1 MGKTSLC
8 NGITGI
14 CPAVGRVM
22 LKGQDIAGLK
32 PYSITRKGIGYVPQ
46 GRRLWNSLTV
56 HEHLKL
62 AAGARVGRWTVDE
75 VYGLFP
81 RLAER
86 RTHLGKDLSGGEQQ
100 MVVIA
105 RALLLNPVLMVMD
118 EPTEGLAPVIVN
130 QMMELFGNLAES
142 GLTILLI
149 EQNLSVVL
157 AVADNVAV
165 MENGRLGE
173 AVSARKLREDIG
185 LQRRL
190 FGFSDKV
197 ESKAGCGPLV
207 A

>member
-100 MVVIA
+100 MVAIA

-118 EPTEGLAPVIVN
+118 EPTAGLAPVIVH
-130 QMMELFGNLAES
+130 QMMELFGNLSEGEKGSAS
-142 GLTILLI
+142 CWGRVFRRVLFRSLLSMSI
-149 EQNLSVVL
+149 
-157 AVADNVAV
+157 
-165 MENGRLGE
+165 
-173 AVSARKLREDIG
+173 
-185 LQRRL
+185 
-190 FGFSDKV
+190 
-197 ESKAGCGPLV
+197 
-207 A
+207 

>member
-86 RTHLGKDLSGGEQQ
+86 STHLGERKST
-100 MVVIA
+100 
-105 RALLLNPVLMVMD
+105 RLN
-118 EPTEGLAPVIVN
+118 
-130 QMMELFGNLAES
+130 S
-142 GLTILLI
+142 
-149 EQNLSVVL
+149 SH
-157 AVADNVAV
+157 
-165 MENGRLGE
+165 
-173 AVSARKLREDIG
+173 
-185 LQRRL
+185 
-190 FGFSDKV
+190 
-197 ESKAGCGPLV
+197 
-207 A
+207 